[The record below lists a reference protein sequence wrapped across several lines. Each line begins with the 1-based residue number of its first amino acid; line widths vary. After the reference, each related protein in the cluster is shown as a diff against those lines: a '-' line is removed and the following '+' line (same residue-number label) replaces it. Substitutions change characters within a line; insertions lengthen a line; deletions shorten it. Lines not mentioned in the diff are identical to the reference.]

1 MIKLFKN
8 KWVWAAVVIVGGSWF
23 FFSGDSTNTNIEFQ
37 TQALSRGDIESIVN
51 TAGTISPTVTVEVGS
66 EVSGLISELSADF
79 NSQVTAGQVLA
90 RIDDRDIRVL
100 LRQREADLET
110 AKANLVQAQASLVN
124 AETQLQFARNEHE
137 RVLSLFERNLVS
149 QADVER
155 ANNSVRSAE
164 ASLEQAKSNI
174 VSSNAS
180 ILQRDAQLEQTQ
192 IDLERTYIKS
202 PVDGVVL
209 NRLVDLGQAVSA
221 NQSIPTLFEV
231 AQDLSAMQIEA
242 SIDEADIGKV
252 SEGLPVRFRVD
263 AYPQRSFTGEIAQVR
278 KAATTTSN
286 VVTYKVIIAAN
297 NPGEILLP
305 GMTANVDI
313 ILGRKTD
320 VLRAPNAA
328 LRFNPPASAI
338 PEQSTQQNGN
348 GGANDPAARVEQL
361 AASLSLTQDQ
371 RNAVA
376 KILED
381 QAAAM
386 REMAEASGGAF
397 GPGGGGFN
405 RGAMANV
412 RTRMDN
418 EMKLVLTDEQYAIY
432 QSQQRAGG
440 GRGGNSEG
448 QQFSAGQ
455 IWILDSRGQLERVA
469 VRTGLSDAEF
479 TEIVTDQLQEGDE
492 VIFRAGLAPQ

>member
-1 MIKLFKN
+1 MTNLLKK
-8 KWVWAAVVIVGGSWF
+8 KWVWGVAVIAVGSWY
-23 FFSGDSTNTNIEFQ
+23 FFSGESTNTNIEFQ

-51 TAGTISPTVTVEVGS
+51 TAGTISPTITVQVGS
-66 EVSGLISELSADF
+66 EVSGLISEMSADF

-90 RIDDRDIRVL
+90 RIDDRDIRVQ

-124 AETQLQFARNEHE
+124 AETQLEFSRNEYE
-137 RVLSLFERNLVS
+137 RVTSLFERNLVS

-155 ANNSVRSAE
+155 ANNAVRSAE

-180 ILQRDAQLEQTQ
+180 ILQREAQLEQTQ

-252 SEGLPVRFRVD
+252 TEGMAVRFRVD

-278 KAATTTSN
+278 KAATTASN

-328 LRFNPPASAI
+328 LRFSPPASAI
-338 PEQSTQQNGN
+338 PEESAQQGGN
-348 GGANDPAARVEQL
+348 GGGMDTSARVDQL
-361 AASLSLTQDQ
+361 AASLSLTNEQ
-371 RNAVA
+371 RDEVT
-376 KILED
+376 KILEE
-381 QAAAM
+381 QAEAM
-386 REMAEASGGAF
+386 REMAEANAGGAGF
-397 GPGGGGFN
+397 GGFN
-405 RGAMANV
+405 RGAMANI
-412 RTRMDN
+412 RSRMDN
-418 EMKLVLTDEQYAIY
+418 DMKLVLTDEQYATY
-432 QSQQRAGG
+432 QSQQRQGG
-440 GRGGNSEG
+440 GRGGNAGG
-448 QQFSAGQ
+448 QQLSPGE
-455 IWILDSRGQLERVA
+455 IWILDERGQLVRVA
-469 VRTGLSDAEF
+469 IRTGLADAEY
-479 TEIVTDQLQEGDE
+479 TEIVTEQLQEGDE
-492 VIFRAGLAPQ
+492 VIFRAQMATQ

>member
-1 MIKLFKN
+1 MSNIFKK
-8 KWVWAAVVIVGGSWF
+8 KWVWAVAVVLVGSWYF
-23 FFSGDSTNTNIEFQ
+23 YSGDSTSTNIEFQ

-51 TAGTISPTVTVEVGS
+51 TAGTISPTVTVQVGS
-66 EVSGLISELSADF
+66 EVSGLISEMTADF

-90 RIDDRDIRVL
+90 RIDDRDIRVQ
-100 LRQREADLET
+100 LRQREADLES
-110 AKANLVQAQASLVN
+110 AKANLLQAQASLIN
-124 AETQLQFARNEHE
+124 AETQLQFSRNEYA
-137 RVLSLFERNLVS
+137 RVESLFERNLVS

-164 ASLEQAKSNI
+164 AGLEQAKSNI

-180 ILQRDAQLEQTQ
+180 ILQREAQLEQTQ
-192 IDLERTYIKS
+192 IDLERTYIRS

-242 SIDEADIGKV
+242 SIDEADIGKIA
-252 SEGLPVRFRVD
+252 EGMAVRFRVD
-263 AYPQRSFTGEIAQVR
+263 AYPARNFTGEIAQVR
-278 KAATTTSN
+278 KAATTSSN

-328 LRFNPPASAI
+328 LRFRPPESSI
-338 PEQSTQQNGN
+338 PEQSAQQGGN
-348 GGANDPAARVEQL
+348 GQDPTARVDQL
-361 AASLSLTQDQ
+361 AASLELNSEQ
-371 RNAVA
+371 RNAIR
-376 KILED
+376 KIFED
-381 QAAAM
+381 QAEAM
-386 REMAEASGGAF
+386 REMADANAGGF
-397 GPGGGGFN
+397 GGFN
-405 RGAMANV
+405 RSAMANI

-418 EMKLVLTDEQYAIY
+418 ETKLALTDQQYATY
-432 QSQQRAGG
+432 QAQQRQAGG
-440 GRGGNSEG
+440 GRGGNGGG
-448 QQFSAGQ
+448 QQMSPGE
-455 IWILDSRGQLERVA
+455 IWILNDRGELELISL
-469 VRTGLSDAEF
+469 RTGLADAEY
-479 TEIVTDQLQEGDE
+479 TEIVTDRLDAGDE
-492 VIFRAGLAPQ
+492 VIFRASLASQ

>member
-1 MIKLFKN
+1 MSNIFKK
-8 KWVWAAVVIVGGSWF
+8 KWVWAVAAVLVGSWYF
-23 FFSGDSTNTNIEFQ
+23 YSGDSISTNIEFQ

-51 TAGTISPTVTVEVGS
+51 TAGTINPTVTVQVGS
-66 EVSGLISELSADF
+66 EVSGLISEMTADF

-90 RIDDRDIRVL
+90 RIDDRDIRVQ

-110 AKANLVQAQASLVN
+110 AKANLLQAQASLIN
-124 AETQLQFARNEHE
+124 AETQLQFSRNEYE
-137 RVLSLFERNLVS
+137 RVESLFERNLVS

-155 ANNSVRSAE
+155 ANNAVRSAE

-180 ILQRDAQLEQTQ
+180 ILQREAQLEQTQ

-242 SIDEADIGKV
+242 SIDEADIGKIA
-252 SEGLPVRFRVD
+252 EGMAVRFRVD
-263 AYPQRSFTGEIAQVR
+263 AYPERNFTGEIAQVR
-278 KAATTTSN
+278 KAATTSSN

-313 ILGRKTD
+313 ILGRKTN

-328 LRFNPPASAI
+328 LRFRPPESSI
-338 PEQSTQQNGN
+338 PEQSAQRGGN
-348 GGANDPAARVEQL
+348 GGQDPTARVDQL
-361 AASLSLTQDQ
+361 AANLELNSEQ
-371 RNAVA
+371 RNAIR
-376 KILED
+376 KIFED
-381 QAAAM
+381 QAEAM
-386 REMAEASGGAF
+386 REMADATANGM
-397 GPGGGGFN
+397 GGFN
-405 RGAMANV
+405 RSAMANI

-418 EMKLVLTDEQYAIY
+418 EMKLVLTDQQYAAY
-432 QSQQRAGG
+432 QAQQRQGGG
-440 GRGGNSEG
+440 GRGGNG
-448 QQFSAGQ
+448 GNQQMSPGE
-455 IWILDSRGQLERVA
+455 IWILNGRGEPELISL
-469 VRTGLSDAEF
+469 RTGLADAEY
-479 TEIVTDQLQEGDE
+479 TEIVSDRLEAGDE
-492 VIFRAGLAPQ
+492 VIFRASLAPR

>member
-1 MIKLFKN
+1 MINILKK
-8 KWVWAAVVIVGGSWF
+8 KWIWAAVVIVVGSWY
-23 FFSGDSTNTNIEFQ
+23 FFSGDSTSTNIEFQ

-51 TAGTISPTVTVEVGS
+51 TAGTISPTVTVQVGS

-90 RIDDRDIRVL
+90 RIDDRDIRVQ

-110 AKANLVQAQASLVN
+110 AKANLLQAQASLVN
-124 AETQLQFARNEHE
+124 AETQLQFSRNEYE
-137 RVLSLFERNLVS
+137 RVQSLFDRNLVS
-149 QADVER
+149 QTDVEK
-155 ANNSVRSAE
+155 ANNAVRSSE

-180 ILQRDAQLEQTQ
+180 ILQREAQLEQTQ

-252 SEGLPVRFRVD
+252 TEGMEVRFRVD
-263 AYPQRSFTGEIAQVR
+263 AYPQRNFTGEIAQVR
-278 KAATTTSN
+278 KAATTASN

-328 LRFNPPASAI
+328 LRFSPPASAI
-338 PEQSTQQNGN
+338 PEQTTQQGGN
-348 GGANDPAARVEQL
+348 GGGMDPSARVDQL
-361 AASLSLTQDQ
+361 AAALELNSDQ
-371 RNAVA
+371 RDAVR
-376 KILED
+376 KIFED
-381 QAAAM
+381 QAEAM
-386 REMAEASGGAF
+386 REMAEANGGA
-397 GPGGGGFN
+397 GGFGGFN
-405 RGAMANV
+405 RNAMANI

-418 EMKLVLTDEQYAIY
+418 EMKLVLTEEQYATY
-432 QSQQRAGG
+432 QSQQRQGG
-440 GRGGNSEG
+440 GRGGNAGG
-448 QQFSAGQ
+448 QQLSPGQ
-455 IWILDSRGQLERVA
+455 IWILNDRGRPELVS
-469 VRTGLSDAEF
+469 VRTGLSDAEY
-479 TEIVTDQLQEGDE
+479 TEIVTDRLEAGDE
-492 VIFRAGLAPQ
+492 VIFRAQLAPQ

>member
-1 MIKLFKN
+1 MINILKK
-8 KWVWAAVVIVGGSWF
+8 KWIWAAVVIVVGSWY
-23 FFSGDSTNTNIEFQ
+23 FFSGDSTSTNIEFQ

-51 TAGTISPTVTVEVGS
+51 TAGTISPTVTVQVGS

-90 RIDDRDIRVL
+90 RIDDRDIRVQ

-110 AKANLVQAQASLVN
+110 AKANLLQAQASLVN
-124 AETQLQFARNEHE
+124 AETQLQFSRNEYE
-137 RVLSLFERNLVS
+137 RVQSLFDRNLVS
-149 QADVER
+149 QTDVEK
-155 ANNSVRSAE
+155 ANNAVRSSE

-180 ILQRDAQLEQTQ
+180 ILQREAQLEQTQ

-252 SEGLPVRFRVD
+252 TEGMEVRFRVD
-263 AYPQRSFTGEIAQVR
+263 AYPQRNFTGEIAQVR
-278 KAATTTSN
+278 KAATTASN

-328 LRFNPPASAI
+328 LRFSPPASAI
-338 PEQSTQQNGN
+338 PEQTTQQGGN
-348 GGANDPAARVEQL
+348 GGGMDPSARVDQL
-361 AASLSLTQDQ
+361 AAALELNSDQ
-371 RNAVA
+371 RDAVR
-376 KILED
+376 KIFED
-381 QAAAM
+381 QAEAM
-386 REMAEASGGAF
+386 REMAEANGGA
-397 GPGGGGFN
+397 GGFGGFN
-405 RGAMANV
+405 RNAMANI

-418 EMKLVLTDEQYAIY
+418 EMKLVLTEEQYATY
-432 QSQQRAGG
+432 QSQQRQGG
-440 GRGGNSEG
+440 GRGGNAGG
-448 QQFSAGQ
+448 QQLSPGQ
-455 IWILDSRGQLERVA
+455 IWILNDRGQPELIS
-469 VRTGLSDAEF
+469 VRTGLADAEY
-479 TEIVTDQLQEGDE
+479 TEIVTDRLEAGDE
-492 VIFRAGLAPQ
+492 VIFRAQLAPQ

>member
-1 MIKLFKN
+1 MTNLLKN
-8 KWVWAAVVIVGGSWF
+8 KWVWGAAVIVVGSWY
-23 FFSGDSTNTNIEFQ
+23 FFSGESTSTNIEFQ

-51 TAGTISPTVTVEVGS
+51 TAGTISPTITVQVGS
-66 EVSGLISELSADF
+66 EVSGLISEMSADF

-90 RIDDRDIRVL
+90 RIDDRDIRVQ

-110 AKANLVQAQASLVN
+110 AKANLVQAQASLIN
-124 AETQLQFARNEHE
+124 AETQLEFSRNEYD
-137 RVLSLFERNLVS
+137 RVRSLFERNLVS

-180 ILQRDAQLEQTQ
+180 ILQREAQLEQTQ

-252 SEGLPVRFRVD
+252 TEGMAVRFRVD

-278 KAATTTSN
+278 KAATTASN

-328 LRFNPPASAI
+328 LRFSPPASAI
-338 PEQSTQQNGN
+338 PEESAQQGGN
-348 GGANDPAARVEQL
+348 GGGMDTSARVDQL
-361 AASLSLTQDQ
+361 AASLSLTDDQ
-371 RNAVA
+371 RASVT
-376 KILED
+376 KILEE

-386 REMAEASGGAF
+386 REMAEANAGAGGF
-397 GPGGGGFN
+397 GGFN
-405 RGAMANV
+405 RSGMANI

-418 EMKLVLTDEQYAIY
+418 EMKLVLTDEQYATY
-432 QSQQRAGG
+432 QSQQRQGGG
-440 GRGGNSEG
+440 GRGGNAGG
-448 QQFSAGQ
+448 QQLSPGEV
-455 IWILDSRGQLERVA
+455 WILDDRGQLARVGI
-469 VRTGLSDAEF
+469 RTGLADAEY

-492 VIFRAGLAPQ
+492 VIFRAQMAAQ